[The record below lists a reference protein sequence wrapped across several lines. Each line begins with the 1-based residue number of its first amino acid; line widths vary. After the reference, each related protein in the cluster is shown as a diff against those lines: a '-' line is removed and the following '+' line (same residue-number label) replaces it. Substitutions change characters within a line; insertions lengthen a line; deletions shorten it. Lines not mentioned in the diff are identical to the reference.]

1 MKKEIEEIIYML
13 NNNLKYWHQNLAG
26 TKEQDF
32 AHVEHLLN
40 KSADKLISLFEKKIE
55 ECEEDIKEELVW
67 QIDPIDTGKSIE
79 QTTQDIINIIKKG
92 INDE

>member
-40 KSADKLISLFEKKIE
+40 KAVENILDICEAENTDLKAQLKHAKDQWLIKCKELH
-55 ECEEDIKEELVW
+55 DIKILKEGE
-67 QIDPIDTGKSIE
+67 K
-79 QTTQDIINIIKKG
+79 
-92 INDE
+92 